1 MNESYYLC
9 INNCIN
15 KQSMPL
21 VTQTPAN
28 ILNGNN
34 LAQINIKMF
43 VTKNDVILEKSPIKQ
58 LHEMTG

>member
-1 MNESYYLC
+1 
-9 INNCIN
+9 
-15 KQSMPL
+15 MPL